1 MTSLYKI
8 KALLLHKY
16 ELCVLLLFLLFP
28 EIKAQTGSPLLSN
41 YRESIDIDN
50 QNIAICHDENNVM
63 MFANRRGILTFD
75 GQNWSLI
82 RIPIIP
88 YAMKF
93 NPATKTMFIA
103 GDDSYGYLEKDEKG
117 FYNYHKLSSDSLD
130 YGLLTGICLTDTSV
144 YFFGDECITRY
155 NITGGKNELY
165 LKAKNEQPFTGMFV
179 TPHNVFID
187 VFSKGLYRLDSD
199 TLFPIVTGYLL
210 ENIAVLF
217 SLPYDDKNVLLGL
230 DDGRLELFDG
240 IKFYNYPVRDDGY
253 LKQNL
258 LSDGILFSD
267 SLYAFSTLDG
277 GVMVI
282 EKRSGRIK
290 HTINYAGGLPD
301 DEIFAIGKDNS
312 GGLWISHQY
321 GLTRADLLLPVRNL
335 TIYPG
340 LKGNIT
346 GALIYNN
353 ELLTATSEGVFY
365 LTEEKKYVT
374 IEVMEREEP
383 RSVQPGITV
392 TSPGQSARALQET
405 RKEKRGLLSRIFGKK
420 RETGSAG
427 KQETLNDTISA
438 APGESGELYQQ
449 QNQIKPGYVRKT
461 VSRLKSVDYSFNK
474 VTGLDEKCRQLVST
488 PNGILASTNKGLA
501 LISAHSANIIEG
513 NRYVYSITPGYNPKE
528 YWVAASD
535 GYFSASYSDG
545 KWIILNPDRGF
556 RNQVYSIASLNADT
570 LWMGLDDA
578 VVRTVI
584 TDSPKYK
591 YFMLKDD
598 FPQRYYVDYV
608 NDTLF
613 VFSES
618 GIKYLNKKDDSFQNY
633 KDYIAIAGRKFN
645 FILSQPGYPWVN
657 NGDEWICLNRDVN
670 VSKADRSLL
679 KLFDDI
685 ISIFTDASS
694 LLAITGDNKVY
705 RIQRN
710 VLKTVSPDFNLF
722 IKSISN
728 EKGNYFNLSDI
739 VLGSRDNNIYF
750 ELASPSYIK
759 EKSVQ
764 FQYIVDRIMDD
775 WSKWTTAS
783 VINLMLQPGRYTLKV
798 RAKDL
803 WGNVSEPITV
813 NFTIKAPFTRTV
825 FFYLLLSVTGIAL
838 IAGIIKLREKRLR
851 EEKLILEEK
860 VRERT
865 AEIEAQKEEITSS
878 IEYAGRIQK
887 AMLPAEEDFQIYFE
901 DYFLIFKPL
910 SIVSG
915 DFYWIGEDEKN
926 IYFTVADCTGHG
938 VPGAF
943 MSTLGISAL
952 NEIIANNTGL
962 HANEILNIL
971 REKIIVS
978 LHQTGKEGETTDGM
992 DIAFCILSK
1001 DRKTLQYSGAF
1012 NSIFIA
1018 SNGAIT
1024 EYRADRM
1031 PIGIQV
1037 AKESSFTNHVIKVN
1051 QEDTVYL
1058 FSDGITD
1065 QFGGPEGKKFK
1076 RKNLRRLLSGINNL
1090 PLQEQKIIIEDEFV
1104 KWKGSFDQVD
1114 DITILGVKI

>member
-1 MTSLYKI
+1 MTSLNKI

-82 RIPIIP
+82 RIPVIP

-93 NPATKTMFIA
+93 DAATNTVFIA
-103 GDDSYGYLEKDEKG
+103 GEDSYGYIKKDEKG

-155 NITGGKNELY
+155 NIIGGKNELY

-179 TPHNVFID
+179 TPRNVFIN

-210 ENIAVLF
+210 ENITVLF

-240 IKFYNYPVRDDGY
+240 IKFYNYPVKDDGY

-282 EKRSGRIK
+282 EKRNGRIK
-290 HTINYAGGLPD
+290 HTINYSGGLPD

-321 GLTRADLLLPVRNL
+321 GLTRADLRLPVRNL

-340 LKGNIT
+340 LKGNLT
-346 GALIYNN
+346 CALIYNN
-353 ELLTATSEGVFY
+353 EFFTATSEGVFY

-374 IEVMEREEP
+374 VEVMEREEP
-383 RSVQPGITV
+383 RSIQPGITA
-392 TSPGQSARALQET
+392 TPAGQTGGAQQEM
-405 RKEKRGLLSRIFGKK
+405 RREKRSLLSRIFGKK
-420 RETGSAG
+420 RESEPNE
-427 KQETLNDTISA
+427 KRETLNDTISA
-438 APGESGELYQQ
+438 ATRESRELYQQ

-461 VSRLKSVDYSFNK
+461 ISRLESVDYSFNK
-474 VTGLDEKCRQLVST
+474 VKGLDEKCRQLVTT

-501 LISAHSANIIEG
+501 LISAHSANIIEE
-513 NRYVYSITPGYNPKE
+513 NRYVYSITPGYNAKE
-528 YWVAASD
+528 YWVAALD

-545 KWIILNPDRGF
+545 RWIIRNPDRGF
-556 RNQVYSIASLNADT
+556 RNQVYSVASMNADT
-570 LWMGLDDA
+570 LWMGLDNA
-578 VVRTVI
+578 VCRAVI
-584 TDSPKYK
+584 TNIPKYK
-591 YFMLKDD
+591 YFKLNDD

-613 VFSES
+613 VFSEA
-618 GIKYLNKKDDSFQNY
+618 GIKYYRKEDESFQIY
-633 KDYIAIAGRKFN
+633 SDFTGTIGGKFN

-657 NGDEWICLNRDVN
+657 NGDEWICLNRDIN
-670 VSKADRSLL
+670 ISKADRLLL
-679 KLFDDI
+679 KVFDDI

-694 LLAITGDNKVY
+694 LLAITGDNKIY
-705 RIQRN
+705 RIQRD
-710 VLKTVSPDFNLF
+710 VLKTFSPDFNLF

-728 EKGNYFNLSDI
+728 ENGYYFNLSDI
-739 VLGSRDNNIYF
+739 VLGSHDNNIYF

-764 FQYIVDRIMDD
+764 FQYIVDRVMDD

-783 VINLMLQPGRYTLKV
+783 TINLMLQPGKYTLKV

-803 WGNVSEPITV
+803 WGNISEPITI

-825 FFYLLLSVTGIAL
+825 FFYLLLSAAGIAL
-838 IAGIIKLREKRLR
+838 IAGIIKLRERRLR
-851 EEKLILEEK
+851 EDKRILEEK

-887 AMLPAEEDFQIYFE
+887 AMLPAVENFGTYFRE
-901 DYFLIFKPL
+901 YFLIFKPR

-915 DFYWIGEDEKN
+915 DFYWIGEDENN

-952 NEIIANNTGL
+952 NEIIANYTGL
-962 HANEILNIL
+962 HANEILHIL

-978 LHQTGKEGETTDGM
+978 LHQTGKEGEAADGM

-1037 AKESSFTNHVIKVN
+1037 GKENNFTNYVIKVN
-1051 QEDTVYL
+1051 RGDIVYL

-1076 RKNLRRLLSGINNL
+1076 KKNLRLLLSGISNL
-1090 PLQEQKIIIEDEFV
+1090 PLQEQKIIVEDEFL
-1104 KWKGSFDQVD
+1104 KWKGSIEQVD